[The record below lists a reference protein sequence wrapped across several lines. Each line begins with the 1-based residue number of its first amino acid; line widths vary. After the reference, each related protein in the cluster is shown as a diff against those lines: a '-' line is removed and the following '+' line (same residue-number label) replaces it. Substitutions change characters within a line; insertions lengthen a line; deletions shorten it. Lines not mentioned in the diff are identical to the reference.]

1 MSHTKPKNTKKVK
14 KSSLARETW
23 HRLNKSKLAM
33 IGLWFLVFLVL
44 IAMFGP
50 LIAPYGFD
58 DQNPDEILQ
67 FPSWKHWF
75 GTDNF
80 GRDIMSR
87 MIYGARVSLSVGL
100 ITVIFSASIGC
111 SLGAIAAFYRKAD
124 NLIMRCIDVIQGIPY
139 LILAIAIAAALG
151 SGIRNMMI
159 AVGISTI
166 PLYARVT
173 RASVL
178 SEKEQEY
185 VEAAQSIG
193 ASNFRIIVRHIIPNA
208 LSPIIVQATL
218 GVANAILLA
227 SVLSFMGL
235 GIQPPSPEWG
245 AMLSSGRIYMRDYW
259 FMTIIPG
266 VALMLVVYALNTLGD
281 GLRDSLDPRLRN

>member
-1 MSHTKPKNTKKVK
+1 MSNKHNSRPKKVK
-14 KSSLARETW
+14 KSSLAWETW

-44 IAMFGP
+44 VAVFGP
-50 LIAPYGFD
+50 LVAPHGYD
-58 DQNPDEILQ
+58 DQVPEEALQ
-67 FPSWKHWF
+67 FPSKEHWF

-80 GRDIMSR
+80 GRDILSR
-87 MIYGARVSLSVGL
+87 MIYGSRVSLSVGMV
-100 ITVIFSASIGC
+100 TVLFSAGIGC
-111 SLGAIAAFYRKAD
+111 PLGAIAAFYRKAD
-124 NLIMRCIDVIQGIPY
+124 NIIMRIIDIIQGIPY

-151 SGIRNMMI
+151 SGVRNMMI

-173 RASVL
+173 RAAVL
-178 SEKEQEY
+178 TEKEMEY
-185 VEAAQSIG
+185 VEAARSIG
-193 ASNFRIIVRHIIPNA
+193 ASNARIIARHIIPNA

-259 FMTIIPG
+259 YMTVIPG

-281 GLRDSLDPRLRN
+281 GLRDSLDPRLRS

>member
-1 MSHTKPKNTKKVK
+1 MAKNIQRKKVK
-14 KSSLARETW
+14 KSSLLRETW

-33 IGLWFLVFLVL
+33 FGFWFLIFLVL
-44 IAMFGP
+44 VAIFGP
-50 LIAPYGFD
+50 LIAPYGYD
-58 DQNPDEILQ
+58 DQNPDEALQ
-67 FPSWKHWF
+67 FPSKEHWF
-75 GTDNF
+75 GTDDF
-80 GRDIMSR
+80 GRDILSR
-87 MIYGARVSLSVGL
+87 MIYGSRVSLSVGF
-100 ITVIFSASIGC
+100 ITVAFSATIGC
-111 SLGAIAAFYRKAD
+111 ALGALAAFYSKAD
-124 NLIMRCIDVIQGIPY
+124 NVIMRVIDVIQGIPY

-173 RASVL
+173 RAAVL
-178 SEKEQEY
+178 TEKGQEY
-185 VEAAQSIG
+185 VEAARSIG
-193 ASNFRIIVRHIIPNA
+193 ASSTRIIIKHIFPNA

-245 AMLSSGRIYMRDYW
+245 AMLSTGRRYMRDYW
-259 FMTIIPG
+259 HMTIIPG

-281 GLRDSLDPRLRN
+281 GLRDSLDPRLKN

>member
-1 MSHTKPKNTKKVK
+1 MAEKKQKKKAK
-14 KSSLARETW
+14 KSSLLRETW
-23 HRLNKSKLAM
+23 HRLNKSRLAM
-33 IGLWFLVFLVL
+33 FGFWFLVFLILV
-44 IAMFGP
+44 AVFGP
-50 LIAPYGFD
+50 LIAPYGYD
-58 DQNPDEILQ
+58 DQNPNEALQ
-67 FPSWKHWF
+67 FPSKEHWF
-75 GTDNF
+75 GTDDF
-80 GRDIMSR
+80 GRDILSR
-87 MIYGARVSLSVGL
+87 MIYGSRVSLSVGF
-100 ITVIFSASIGC
+100 ITVAFSATIGC
-111 SLGAIAAFYRKAD
+111 TLGALAAFYSKAD
-124 NLIMRCIDVIQGIPY
+124 NVIMRVIDVIQGIPY

-173 RASVL
+173 RAAVL
-178 SEKEQEY
+178 TEKSQEY

-193 ASNFRIIVRHIIPNA
+193 ASNARIIVKHIFPNA

-245 AMLSSGRIYMRDYW
+245 AMLSTGRRYMRDYW
-259 FMTIIPG
+259 HMTIIPG

-281 GLRDSLDPRLRN
+281 GLRDSLDPRLKN